1 MDLAGHKGLGEVWE
15 TVVVEEAVYSIIY
28 LASAFKSHFIFQAVQ
43 KRRKWNL
50 SPASWMPSPRTWC
63 RPLTPQRL
71 LEVEGEE
78 VSRPLLGPSREGGPD
93 SPVLPGGWGES
104 GGAGDGKP
112 LGYGFVPPPPNNSL
126 PDLLAFG
133 FLGVACVYL
142 LVS

>member
-93 SPVLPGGWGES
+93 SPVLPGES
-104 GGAGDGKP
+104 REGLAMESHWAMALSHLPPTTVSLTFSP
-112 LGYGFVPPPPNNSL
+112 LDS
-126 PDLLAFG
+126 
-133 FLGVACVYL
+133 
-142 LVS
+142 